1 MISKIA
7 LVLLSSFFLKT
18 QDVKHDF
25 YVSVTSIRHNAEK
38 QNLSIRIKLFAN
50 DLEKTFVD
58 ENGFGLGI
66 LKKSP
71 NKNAKQH
78 IEKYIF
84 SKLSII
90 VNEKLINM
98 SFVEQKLENT
108 ERVEEDLIICKLEAS
123 NIPKID
129 SIKIKNQFLTASF
142 DSQTNIV
149 FIIANGM
156 RKTLNL
162 DRKISEGE
170 ISFN

>member
-1 MISKIA
+1 M
-7 LVLLSSFFLKT
+7 LLSSFFLKT

-129 SIKIKNQFLTASF
+129 SIKIKNQFLTESF

>member
-58 ENGFGLGI
+58 EKGFGLGI
-66 LKKSP
+66 LKNSP
-71 NKNAKQH
+71 NENAKQH

-98 SFVEQKLENT
+98 SFVEQKFENT

-129 SIKIKNQFLTASF
+129 SIKIKNQFLTESF

-156 RKTLNL
+156 RKSLNL

>member
-1 MISKIA
+1 MIFKIA

-58 ENGFGLGI
+58 EKGFGLGI
-66 LKKSP
+66 LKNSP
-71 NKNAKQH
+71 NENAKQH

-90 VNEKLINM
+90 VNKKLINM
-98 SFVEQKLENT
+98 SFVEQKFENT

-129 SIKIKNQFLTASF
+129 SIKIKNQFLTESF

>member
-98 SFVEQKLENT
+98 SFVEQKFENT

-123 NIPKID
+123 NIPKIY
-129 SIKIKNQFLTASF
+129 SIKIKNQFLTESF

>member
-1 MISKIA
+1 MILRIA

-25 YVSVTSIRHNAEK
+25 YVSVTSIRHNTEK

-50 DLEKTFVD
+50 DLEQSFID
-58 ENGFGLGI
+58 ERGFGLGI
-66 LKKSP
+66 LKKLL
-71 NKNAKQH
+71 NENAKQD

-84 SKLSII
+84 SKFSII

-98 SFVEQKLENT
+98 SFVEHKFENT
-108 ERVEEDLIICKLEAS
+108 ERVEEDLIICELEAS
-123 NIPKID
+123 SIPKID
-129 SIKIKNQFLTASF
+129 SIKIKNQFLTESF

>member
-1 MISKIA
+1 MIFKIA
-7 LVLLSSFFLKT
+7 FVLLSSFFLKT

-38 QNLSIRIKLFAN
+38 QKLSIRIKLFAN

-58 ENGFGLGI
+58 EKGFGLGK

-71 NKNAKQH
+71 NENAKQH
-78 IEKYIF
+78 VEKYIF

-90 VNEKLINM
+90 VNKKLINM
-98 SFVEQKLENT
+98 SFVEQKFENT
-108 ERVEEDLIICKLEAS
+108 ERVEEDLIICKLEAY
-123 NIPKID
+123 NISKID
-129 SIKIKNQFLTASF
+129 SIKIKNQFLTESF

-149 FIIANGM
+149 FVIANGM

>member
-1 MISKIA
+1 MIFKIA

-58 ENGFGLGI
+58 EKGFGLGI
-66 LKKSP
+66 LKNSP
-71 NKNAKQH
+71 NENAKQH

-98 SFVEQKLENT
+98 SFVEQKFENT

-129 SIKIKNQFLTASF
+129 SIKIKNQFLTESF

-156 RKTLNL
+156 RKSLNL

>member
-1 MISKIA
+1 MIPKIA

-18 QDVKHDF
+18 HDVKHDF

-50 DLEKTFVD
+50 DFEKSFVD
-58 ENGFGLGI
+58 EKGFGLGI

-84 SKLSII
+84 SKFSII
-90 VNEKLINM
+90 VNEKLVNM
-98 SFVEQKLENT
+98 SFVEQKFENT

-129 SIKIKNQFLTASF
+129 SIKIKNQFLTESF

>member
-1 MISKIA
+1 MILKIA

-58 ENGFGLGI
+58 EKGFGLGI
-66 LKKSP
+66 LKNSP
-71 NKNAKQH
+71 NENAKQH

-90 VNEKLINM
+90 VNKKLINM
-98 SFVEQKLENT
+98 SFVEQKFENT

-129 SIKIKNQFLTASF
+129 SIKIKNQFLTESF

>member
-129 SIKIKNQFLTASF
+129 SIKIKNQFLTESF

>member
-1 MISKIA
+1 MIFKIA

-58 ENGFGLGI
+58 EKGFGLGI
-66 LKKSP
+66 LKNSP
-71 NKNAKQH
+71 NENAKQH

-98 SFVEQKLENT
+98 SFVEQKFENT

-129 SIKIKNQFLTASF
+129 SIKIKNQFLTESF

>member
-1 MISKIA
+1 MIFKIA

-58 ENGFGLGI
+58 EKGFGLGI
-66 LKKSP
+66 LKKSL
-71 NKNAKQH
+71 NKNVKQH

-90 VNEKLINM
+90 VNKKLINM
-98 SFVEQKLENT
+98 SFVEQKFENT

-129 SIKIKNQFLTASF
+129 SIKIKNQFLTESF

>member
-1 MISKIA
+1 MIFKIA

-84 SKLSII
+84 SKLSIT

-129 SIKIKNQFLTASF
+129 SIKIKNQFLTESF

>member
-1 MISKIA
+1 MHS
-7 LVLLSSFFLKT
+7 T
-18 QDVKHDF
+18 
-25 YVSVTSIRHNAEK
+25 EK

-50 DLEKTFVD
+50 DLEQTFID
-58 ENGFGLGI
+58 EKGFSLGI
-66 LKKSP
+66 LKKLP
-71 NKNAKQH
+71 NENAKQH

-84 SKLSII
+84 SKFSII
-90 VNEKLINM
+90 VNEMEINM
-98 SFVEQKLENT
+98 SFKEQKFENT
-108 ERVEEDLIICKLEAS
+108 ERVEEDLIICELEAS

-129 SIKIKNQFLTASF
+129 SIKIRNQFLTESF

-162 DRKISEGE
+162 DKKISEGE

>member
-1 MISKIA
+1 MIPKIA
-7 LVLLSSFFLKT
+7 LVLLSSFFLKI

-25 YVSVTSIRHNAEK
+25 YVSVTSIMHNSEK

-50 DLEKTFVD
+50 DLEKLFID
-58 ENGFGLGI
+58 EKGFDLGI
-66 LKKSP
+66 LKKSHSE
-71 NKNAKQH
+71 NAKQH
-78 IEKYIF
+78 IEKYIL
-84 SKLSII
+84 SKFSII

-98 SFVEQKLENT
+98 SFVEQKFENT
-108 ERVEEDLIICKLEAS
+108 EQVEDDLIICKLEAS

-129 SIKIKNQFLTASF
+129 SIKIKNQFLTESF

-149 FIIANGM
+149 FVIANGM

-170 ISFN
+170 ISFY

>member
-1 MISKIA
+1 MIPKIA

-25 YVSVTSIRHNAEK
+25 YVSVTSIRHNEEK
-38 QNLSIRIKLFAN
+38 QNLSISIKLFAN
-50 DLEKTFVD
+50 DLEQSFID
-58 ENGFGLGI
+58 EKGFGLGI
-66 LKKSP
+66 LKKSL
-71 NKNAKQH
+71 NENAKQH

-84 SKLSII
+84 SKFSMI

-98 SFVEQKLENT
+98 IFVEQKFEKT
-108 ERVEEDLIICKLEAS
+108 ERAEEDLIICKLKAY

-129 SIKIKNQFLTASF
+129 SIKIKNQFLTESF